1 MNISP
6 AVTPAPEPDEVA
18 TIMQEAGYEA
28 HHAGGNLWVWRKTH
42 TADRTALVITCD
54 GNINGDP
61 EAPEWSAGRY
71 STMGCG
77 CIDLNGT
84 FTLALALKLAP
95 LLPSPIAQ
103 DGTEDQRAIQI
114 HEAYPDVREGRHVR
128 FTQDVERFPEALIP
142 AGTTGTIKEYND
154 LETFVFVKLDVDF
167 PGLSH
172 WQNCLVFSGELA
184 GGEDTGFGAL
194 LSCVEFLD

>member
-1 MNISP
+1 MTISP
-6 AVTPAPEPDEVA
+6 TVTPAPEPNEVA
-18 TIMQEAGYEA
+18 TIMREAGYEP
-28 HHAGGNLWVWRKTH
+28 HHTGGNLWVWRKTLN
-42 TADRTALVITCD
+42 TDKTALVISFD
-54 GNINGDP
+54 GNLDGAP
-61 EAPEWSAGRY
+61 EDPEWSVGRY
-71 STMGCG
+71 STEDCG

-84 FTLALALKLAP
+84 YNLALALKLAP

-103 DGTEDQRAIQI
+103 DGSEDQRVIQI
-114 HEAYPDVREGRHVR
+114 HEAYPDVREGRRVR

-142 AGTTGTIKEYND
+142 AGTTGTIEEFND